1 MLETTCGIT
10 DASSNRC
17 VHHAQVELAI
27 CTPQSVAPDDAICFK
42 IYDEGTDRTLVAPH
56 SAFSSPE
63 PPAPV
68 RPRESFELRLM
79 VFYDRAAA
87 VSIAAPISAEVGLR
101 RSVSPPVT

>member
-1 MLETTCGIT
+1 M
-10 DASSNRC
+10 
-17 VHHAQVELAI
+17 ELAI
-27 CTPQSVAPDDAICFK
+27 RTPQSVAPDDAIFFK

-68 RPRESFELRLM
+68 PPRESFELRLM
-79 VFYDRAAA
+79 VVYDRAAA

>member
-1 MLETTCGIT
+1 M
-10 DASSNRC
+10 
-17 VHHAQVELAI
+17 ELAI
-27 CTPQSVAPDDAICFK
+27 CAPQSVAPDDAIFFK

-79 VFYDRAAA
+79 VVYDRAAA

-101 RSVSPPVT
+101 RSVRPPVT

>member
-1 MLETTCGIT
+1 M
-10 DASSNRC
+10 
-17 VHHAQVELAI
+17 ELAI

-101 RSVSPPVT
+101 RSVRPPVT

>member
-1 MLETTCGIT
+1 
-10 DASSNRC
+10 
-17 VHHAQVELAI
+17 VELAI
-27 CTPQSVAPDDAICFK
+27 RTPQSVAPDDAIFFK
-42 IYDEGTDRTLVAPH
+42 ICDEGTDRTLVAPH

-68 RPRESFELRLM
+68 PPRESFELRLM
-79 VFYDRAAA
+79 VVYDRAAA